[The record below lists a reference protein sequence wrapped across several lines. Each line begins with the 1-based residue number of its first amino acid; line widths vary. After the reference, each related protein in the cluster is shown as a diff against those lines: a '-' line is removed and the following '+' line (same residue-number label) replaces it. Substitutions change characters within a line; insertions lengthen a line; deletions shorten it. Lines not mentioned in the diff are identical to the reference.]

1 MHYVIIGAGPAAVA
15 AAEKLRVLDEDGQI
29 TMVGSQPQQPY
40 SRMAIPYYLTG
51 KIEESGT
58 YLRRS
63 PNHFESHRIELV
75 HGEVTTVDAAGHKV
89 MLNDGSAIDYDKL
102 LIATGAEPIIPPV
115 AGMDDPRVQQCWH
128 LEDAERIIE
137 LAKPGARAVQVGAG
151 FIGCI
156 ILESWVLREVDLTV
170 VEMGPRMVPRM
181 LGEKAGDLLKTW
193 CESKGVTV
201 HTGTTVESIES
212 TQNEL
217 NVVLKNGESCP
228 ADVVIVSTG
237 VQANVGFLQDLD
249 INIDQGIEVDEFM
262 QTSVT
267 DVYAAGD
274 CAQGLDF
281 STGETAVH
289 AVQPTAT
296 EHGRVA
302 ATNMATG
309 NSLPYKGSLNMNILD
324 TLGLVTSSFGAW
336 EGVDASDSA
345 EIYNPDNYQYIN
357 LQFKDDVLVGA
368 NTVGYHQHLGVLR
381 GLIEGRVPLGVW
393 KERLKDNPV
402 GLMEA
407 YIGVTQEATGSA

>member
-1 MHYVIIGAGPAAVA
+1 MHYLIAGAGPAAIA
-15 AAEKLRVLDEDGQI
+15 AAERLRKLDSDGEI
-29 TMVGSQPQQPY
+29 TLIGAQPQPPY
-40 SRMAIPYYLTG
+40 SRMAIPYFLTG
-51 KIEESGT
+51 KVGEDGT

-63 PNHFESHRIELV
+63 SDHYKDQRIELV
-75 HGEVTTVDAAGHKV
+75 RGEVVCVDASAHQV
-89 MLNDGSAIDYDKL
+89 TLADGQQFNYDKL
-102 LIATGAEPIIPPV
+102 LLATGAEPIIPPV
-115 AGMDDPRVQQCWH
+115 PGMDDPRVQQCWH
-128 LEDAERIIE
+128 LEDAKKIIE

-181 LGEKAGDLLKTW
+181 LGDKAGSLLRSW

-201 HTGTTVESIES
+201 HTSVRVKAIES
-212 TQNEL
+212 STQEL
-217 NVVLKNGESCP
+217 QVILDNGEICL

-237 VQANVGFLQDLD
+237 VKPRVAYLAGSD
-249 INIDQGIEVDEFM
+249 ITVDQGIVIDEYM
-262 QTSVT
+262 RTSAP

-281 STGETAVH
+281 STGQTAVH

-302 ATNMATG
+302 AANMATD
-309 NSLPYKGSLNMNILD
+309 NTLAYKGSLNMNVLD
-324 TLGLVTSSFGAW
+324 TLGLITCSFGAW
-336 EGVDASDSA
+336 EGVAGGDSA
-345 EIYNPDNYQYIN
+345 EMYNPDNYQYIN

-368 NTVGYHQHLGVLR
+368 NSVGYYEHLGVLR
-381 GLIEGRVPLGVW
+381 GLIETRVPLGQW
-393 KERLKDNPV
+393 KARLKENPL

-407 YIGVTQEATGSA
+407 YIGVNREVSAAG

>member
-1 MHYVIIGAGPAAVA
+1 MHFVIIGAGPAAVA
-15 AAEKLRVLDEDGQI
+15 AAEKLRVLDSDGHI
-29 TMVGSQPQQPY
+29 TMIGAQAQQPY
-40 SRMAIPYYLTG
+40 SRMAIPYFLTG
-51 KIEESGT
+51 KVEESGT

-63 PNHFESHRIELV
+63 VDHFQNQRIEV
-75 HGEVTTVDAAGHKV
+75 IHGEATAIDTVGHKV
-89 MLNDGSAIDYDKL
+89 ILGGGSTMDYDKL

-115 AGMDDPRVQQCWH
+115 SGMDDSRVQQCWH

-156 ILESWVLREVDLTV
+156 ILESWVLRDVNLTV

-181 LGEKAGDLLKTW
+181 LDEKAGNLLKNW
-193 CESKGVTV
+193 CENKGVTV
-201 HTGTTVESIES
+201 HAGTTVESIES
-212 TQNEL
+212 SENEL
-217 NVVLKNGESCP
+217 KVVLDNGNAYP

-237 VQANVGFLQDLD
+237 VKPNVGFLKDID
-249 INIDQGIEVDEFM
+249 INIEQGIVVGEFM
-262 QTSVT
+262 QTSVA
-267 DVYAAGD
+267 DIYAAGD

-302 ATNMATG
+302 ATNMATN
-309 NSLPYKGSLNMNILD
+309 NSSPYKGSLNMNILD
-324 TLGLVTSSFGAW
+324 TLGLVTSSFGVW
-336 EGVDASDSA
+336 EGVDGGDSA

-357 LQFKDDVLVGA
+357 LHFKDDVLVGA
-368 NTVGYHQHLGVLR
+368 ITVGYHEHLGVLR
-381 GLIEGRVPLGVW
+381 GLIESRVPLGVW
-393 KERLKDNPV
+393 KERLKANPV
-402 GLMEA
+402 GLMDA